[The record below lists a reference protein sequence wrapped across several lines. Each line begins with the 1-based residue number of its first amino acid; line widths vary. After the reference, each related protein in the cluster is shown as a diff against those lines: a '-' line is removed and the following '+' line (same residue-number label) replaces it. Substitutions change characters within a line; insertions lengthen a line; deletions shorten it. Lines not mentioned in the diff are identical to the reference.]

1 MVSVKII
8 WILFHLHITTTT
20 EFRVRRK
27 LNVNALTNSWDN
39 SQKIQQNTRGHP
51 EIFGTG
57 STKFPILMD

>member
-57 STKFPILMD
+57 